1 MARTVNVRDVA
12 GSLLLD
18 LSSGGYEV
26 DFDGV
31 RYGPTVWNRSTS
43 TSPWVDGRSLDVAS
57 KDSRSLE
64 LTLRVLGADNGQ
76 VGSRLQALVD
86 AVEQPAWVLE
96 VVVDSESTSW
106 RAECADSEWS
116 PLTVEMDNLFRTVTL
131 TVPVQPSPSIS
142 GVG

>member
-1 MARTVNVRDVA
+1 MARTVNVRDAA
-12 GSLLLD
+12 GALVLD
-18 LSSGGYEV
+18 LSTGGYEV

-31 RYGPTVWNRSTS
+31 RYGATTWNRSTS
-43 TSPWVDGRSLDVAS
+43 TSPWVDGRSLDLAS
-57 KDSRSLE
+57 KGTPEIE
-64 LTLRVLGADNGQ
+64 LTLRVLGDDNGE
-76 VGSRLQALVD
+76 VGSRLRALIA

-131 TVPVQPSPSIS
+131 TVPVAPTPGI
-142 GVG
+142 GGA